1 MERMGFA
8 KEFLNPRSLLL
19 ATLLLSLCVSEG
31 VGVQLISYPV
41 KAGLNISS
49 TESVQASINSD
60 GFYTCEQNEYI
71 SDRTEIAAPN
81 LKKPSFQRKYSQ
93 GIIASAI
100 TNRLP
105 GRPIRERHPKQL
117 TILYSSSYA
126 CRPEGRAPPRAA

>member
-1 MERMGFA
+1 
-8 KEFLNPRSLLL
+8 
-19 ATLLLSLCVSEG
+19 
-31 VGVQLISYPV
+31 VQLISYPV
-41 KAGLNISS
+41 KSCLNISS
-49 TESVQASINSD
+49 IELVRVSIDSD
-60 GFYTCEQNEYI
+60 GSYTCKQNEYI

>member
-81 LKKPSFQRKYSQ
+81 LKKPSFQRKYAQ
-93 GIIASAI
+93 GLIANGI
-100 TNRLP
+100 TNRPP
-105 GRPIRERHPKQL
+105 GRTIRERRAKQL
-117 TILYSSSYA
+117 IHFYSFMFA
-126 CRPEGRAPPRAA
+126 CRPEGRAPPPAA